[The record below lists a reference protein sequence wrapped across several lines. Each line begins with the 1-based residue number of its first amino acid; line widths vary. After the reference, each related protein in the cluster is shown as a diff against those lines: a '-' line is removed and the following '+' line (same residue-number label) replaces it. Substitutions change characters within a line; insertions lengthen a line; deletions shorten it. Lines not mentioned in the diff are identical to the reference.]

1 MNGNT
6 SRPTRVFG
14 GLRGVDP
21 ERRRQLEAIKSG
33 FASPGEMPDEERA
46 ALALGELRPGLV
58 IERHVGEGGS
68 AAVYAALDHGLRR
81 RVAVKIIHPSPEP
94 DERGEA
100 RFVEEAQLT
109 GQLEHPNIV
118 PIHALG
124 ATAEGRLYFGMKLV
138 SGRPLSELLAASS
151 PAERTERDLREL
163 VKVLIKACDALAFA
177 HAHGVVHRDLKPE
190 NVLVGEFGEVYV
202 TDWGIALRVP
212 GTASAE
218 GEPLPFAPTQPL
230 DRLGTIIGT
239 PEFMAP
245 EQALGETHRIEPRT
259 DVFGLGAMLY
269 AALTGRPPHREE
281 DDDATILAAQAG
293 VVIDPRAR
301 CPELALPPAL
311 AAIAMRALS
320 TDITERHPS
329 ARAFQD
335 DLERY
340 LRGGDL
346 FPEHTYAA
354 GEWIVREGD
363 EADCAFVIASGACEA
378 CRAEDAGWVVLRRM
392 EAGEV
397 FGETA
402 IFAASRRSASVRAAT
417 AVRLTVV
424 PRDALLGNLEGGSWT
439 APFVRTLAQRF
450 AEQSREVTE
459 LRHRTAVAEVG
470 ALAVREIAARA
481 AAGGDAGAAALEAD
495 LAPVLVALAARTPF
509 DAERLRALLD
519 ESVAVVVEGARIRVA
534 GGAAGAS

>member
-1 MNGNT
+1 MSEET
-6 SRPTRVFG
+6 PRRTRVFG
-14 GLRGVDP
+14 ALRGVDA
-21 ERRRQLEAIKSG
+21 ERRRQLEALKSG
-33 FASPGEMPDEERA
+33 FATPGEMPDEERA
-46 ALALGELRPGLV
+46 ARTLQEFRPGLV
-58 IERHVGEGGS
+58 AERHVGEGGS

-94 DERGEA
+94 DERDEA

-118 PIHALG
+118 PIHELG
-124 ATAEGRLYFGMKLV
+124 ATREGRLYFGMKLV
-138 SGRPLSELLAASS
+138 SGRPLSELLAERP
-151 PAERTERDLREL
+151 PARRSERELHEL
-163 VKVLIKACDALAFA
+163 VKVLVKTCDALAFA

-212 GTASAE
+212 GAASTA
-218 GEPLPFAPTQPL
+218 GEPLPFAATQPL

-245 EQALGETHRIEPRT
+245 EQARGETHLIEPRT

-269 AALTGRPPHREE
+269 VLLTGRPPHREK
-281 DDDATILAAQAG
+281 DDDATILAAQSG
-293 VVIDPRAR
+293 VVIDPRER

-311 AAIAMRALS
+311 VAIAMRALS
-320 TDITERHPS
+320 ADIAERHPS

-346 FPEHTYAA
+346 FPEHTFAP

-363 EADCAFVIASGACEA
+363 EADCAFVIVSGACEA
-378 CRAEDAGWVVLRRM
+378 CRAEDTGWVVLRRM

-402 IFAASRRSASVRAAT
+402 IFAHSRRSASVRAAT
-417 AVRLTVV
+417 PVRLTVV
-424 PRDALLGNLEGGSWT
+424 PRDALVGHLEGGSWT
-439 APFVRTLAQRF
+439 TPFVRTLAQRF
-450 AEQSREVTE
+450 AEQSLEVTE
-459 LRHRTAVAEVG
+459 LRHRAAVAEVG
-470 ALAVREIAARA
+470 TLALREIAARA
-481 AAGGDAGAAALEAD
+481 ATITSEAS
-495 LAPVLVALAARTPF
+495 LGEVIAALAACTPF
-509 DAERLRALLD
+509 DAERLRALLE
-519 ESVAVVVEGARIRVA
+519 ESSVVAIDGERIRVA
-534 GGAAGAS
+534 TGAA